1 MERKH
6 LAPIISRPTFFLI
19 DSDSRQ
25 STILRALDCANAT
38 YVTFVNKQEIF
49 MTDPGSVVAVYNSH
63 TDAEQAVA
71 KLSAASF
78 DITKISIIGK
88 DYHTEENVVGYYT
101 AGDRMKSWGGMG
113 AFWGG
118 IWGLLFGAGFFL
130 IPGIGPVLVAGP
142 FLAALIVSLGIPKD
156 SAVKYEADIKA
167 DKFVLVVH
175 GTPDEL
181 QRARAILTG
190 TSPVSMEEHAAA

>member
-1 MERKH
+1 MN
-6 LAPIISRPTFFLI
+6 
-19 DSDSRQ
+19 DS
-25 STILRALDCANAT
+25 
-38 YVTFVNKQEIF
+38 
-49 MTDPGSVVAVYNSH
+49 GSVVAVYNSH

-78 DITKISIIGK
+78 DIKKVSIIGK
-88 DYHTEENVVGYYT
+88 DYHTEEKVVGYYT
-101 AGDRMKSWGGMG
+101 TGDRMKSWGGMG

-142 FLAALIVSLGIPKD
+142 FLAALVGALESAVVVGGISAVVAGLVSLGIPKN

-167 DKFVLVVH
+167 DKFVLVAH
-175 GTPDEL
+175 GTPEEL
-181 QRARAILTG
+181 EQAQTILAD
-190 TSPVSMEEHAAA
+190 TSPISIESHKMAA

>member
-1 MERKH
+1 M
-6 LAPIISRPTFFLI
+6 
-19 DSDSRQ
+19 SDPN
-25 STILRALDCANAT
+25 T
-38 YVTFVNKQEIF
+38 
-49 MTDPGSVVAVYNSH
+49 VVAVYDTH
-63 TDAEQAVA
+63 TAAEEAVA

-78 DITKISIIGK
+78 DIKKISIIGK

-101 AGDRMKSWGGMG
+101 SGDRMKTWGGMG

-142 FLAALIVSLGIPKD
+142 FLAALIGALESAVVVGGLSAVAAGLVSLGIPKD
-156 SAVKYEADIKA
+156 SAVKYESAIKA

-175 GTPDEL
+175 GTTEEL
-181 QRARAILTG
+181 EKARTILTG
-190 TSPVSMEEHAAA
+190 TAPVSVEKHDAPA

>member
-1 MERKH
+1 M
-6 LAPIISRPTFFLI
+6 
-19 DSDSRQ
+19 
-25 STILRALDCANAT
+25 
-38 YVTFVNKQEIF
+38 
-49 MTDPGSVVAVYNSH
+49 VAVYNSH
-63 TDAEQAVA
+63 TEAEEAVA
-71 KLSAASF
+71 KLSAAAF

-88 DYHTEENVVGYYT
+88 DYHTEEKVVGYYS

-142 FLAALIVSLGIPKD
+142 FLAALIGALESAVLVGGLSALGAGLVSLGVPKN
-156 SAVKYEADIKA
+156 SAVKYEAAIKA

-175 GTPDEL
+175 GTPEEL
-181 QRARAILTG
+181 DRARTILAD
-190 TSPVSMEEHAAA
+190 TSPISIEKHELAA

>member
-1 MERKH
+1 MNE
-6 LAPIISRPTFFLI
+6 
-19 DSDSRQ
+19 
-25 STILRALDCANAT
+25 AN
-38 YVTFVNKQEIF
+38 
-49 MTDPGSVVAVYNSH
+49 SVVAVYDTH

-78 DITKISIIGK
+78 DITKVSIIGK

-101 AGDRMKSWGGMG
+101 TGDRMKSWGGLG

-142 FLAALIVSLGIPKD
+142 FLAALIGALESAVIVGGLSALAAALVSAGIPKD
-156 SAVKYEADIKA
+156 SAVKYEAAIKA

-175 GTPDEL
+175 GTEEEL
-181 QRARAILTG
+181 GRARAILAG
-190 TSPVSMEEHAAA
+190 TSPISIEQHAPAA